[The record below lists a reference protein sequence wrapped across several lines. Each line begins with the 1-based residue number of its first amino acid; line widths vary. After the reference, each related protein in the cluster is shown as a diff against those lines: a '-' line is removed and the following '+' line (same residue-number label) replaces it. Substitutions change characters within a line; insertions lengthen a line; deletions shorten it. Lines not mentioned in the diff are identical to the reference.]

1 MERSIRTKSSST
13 AKNECVQVV
22 VRCRPL
28 NNKELTGN
36 FQKVVDVYPSRGVIE
51 ILNCNEASRENKKMF
66 TYDAVYDCSSTQQ
79 TIYDEVVRPLVAS
92 VMEGFNGC
100 VFAYGQTGTGKTH
113 TMEGIKNDPEQKG
126 IIPRAFEQVWA
137 HINRAQNMNFL
148 VAVSYLE
155 IYMEELRDLL
165 KPNSTTSLEL
175 RERDGGIVVP
185 NLHSV
190 LCKSVDDMLN
200 VMHQGNK
207 NRTVGFTNMNEHS
220 SRSHAIF
227 LIKIEMCEAG
237 STLVKVGKL
246 NLIDLAGS
254 ERQSKTGATAER
266 LKEASKINRALSSL
280 GNVISALAEKSPHI
294 PYRDSKLTRLLQDS
308 LGGNSKTIMIANIG
322 PSEYNYNETLTTL
335 RYAHRAKTIE
345 NKPVKNEDPQDTKL
359 REYQKEIAE
368 LRKLISERQKRE
380 KSVHREKKSKK
391 RATVARVKRES
402 NLLQSD
408 EKSDSEVE
416 EDDEDNDCEKENEQ
430 DFNELDAKA
439 KEELMKEREATAL
452 LAAKLQELE
461 GALVK
466 GGKNIL
472 DTYTERQFE
481 LEKKLSEIAERKKR
495 EIEMQQQLELQEE
508 STMEIRE
515 TFTSLQQEVELKTR
529 KLKKCYAK
537 CMALKQELQD
547 TRDEHNRDRRELEMT
562 QNELIKELK
571 RLLLIIDNF
580 VPAEVKSRLYT
591 QAKYDDEAEEW
602 FLNGNMMLSSHQVVS
617 RPVAEPS
624 RRRPMSE
631 YALHM
636 IKTNAPD
643 AVRYKGENIMNYEL
657 DMPLRTTY
665 EYSNPKVSASLQA
678 VLAEA
683 MQTEDDIDIT
693 DQSNYASMMKMRLD
707 QITKRNIQE
716 HPASHSAA
724 NGVSVHG
731 AGLSTGAGGSG
742 MPNGGTIPGGV
753 GSGISSSHSSTS
765 RARSSIYN
773 RGKSAAPAFG
783 AHSAASTKK
792 AIASSALSASGHG
805 SSGMGAGNT
814 FPKARGLIPK

>member
-1 MERSIRTKSSST
+1 MNRSAKLKSVAA

-28 NNKELTGN
+28 NNKEQAGN
-36 FQKVVDVYPSRGVIE
+36 FQRVVDVFPSRGVIE
-51 ILNCNEASRENKKMF
+51 ILNCNETSRENKKMF
-66 TYDAVYDCSSTQQ
+66 TYDAVYDWGSTQQ
-79 TIYDEVVRPLVAS
+79 QVYDEVVRPLVYS
-92 VMEGFNGC
+92 VLEGFNGC

-113 TMEGIKNDPEQKG
+113 TMEGIKSDPEQRG
-126 IIPRAFEQVWA
+126 IIPRAFEQIWA
-137 HINRAQNMNFL
+137 HINRSQNMNFL

-165 KPNSTTSLEL
+165 KPNSTTPLEL

-190 LCKSVDDMLN
+190 LCKSVEDMIH
-200 VMHQGNK
+200 VMYMGNK

-227 LIKIEMCEAG
+227 LIKIEMCEVG

-322 PSEYNYNETLTTL
+322 PSEFNYNETLTTL
-335 RYAHRAKTIE
+335 RYANRAKTIE
-345 NKPVKNEDPQDTKL
+345 NKPIMNEDPQDTKL
-359 REYQKEIAE
+359 REYQEEIAR
-368 LRKLISERQKRE
+368 LRQLITERQTRE
-380 KSVHREKKSKK
+380 KSVPKVRKVKQKTIK
-391 RATVARVKRES
+391 RDES
-402 NLLQSD
+402 LEESD
-408 EKSDSEVE
+408 EKSDSEAEEE
-416 EDDEDNDCEKENEQ
+416 EDEKENEQ
-430 DFNELDAKA
+430 DFSELDAKA
-439 KEELMKEREATAL
+439 QEALLKERELTAS
-452 LAAKLQELE
+452 LAGKLQELE
-461 GALVK
+461 NQLVK

-472 DTYTERQFE
+472 DTYTERQIE
-481 LEKKLSEIAERKKR
+481 LEKKMAEIAERKKR
-495 EIEMQQQLELQEE
+495 EIEMQQQLELHEE

-529 KLKKCYAK
+529 KLKKCYTK

-602 FLNGNMMLSSHQVVS
+602 YLNSNMILSNHQMVP
-617 RPVAEPS
+617 RPVADVN

-636 IKTNAPD
+636 IKSNASD
-643 AVRYKGENIMNYEL
+643 AVRYKGENILNYEL

-693 DQSNYASMMKMRLD
+693 DQSNYASMMKQRLD
-707 QITKRNIQE
+707 RITRRN
-716 HPASHSAA
+716 
-724 NGVSVHG
+724 VG
-731 AGLSTGAGGSG
+731 AEGSSGSG
-742 MPNGGTIPGGV
+742 SSAGTTTSNGIPP
-753 GSGISSSHSSTS
+753 SSSSSSGGAVGIGAS

-773 RGKSAAPAFG
+773 RGMSAAPTFG
-783 AHSAASTKK
+783 AHSGSTTAKK
-792 AIASSALSASGHG
+792 APPASAA
-805 SSGMGAGNT
+805 T

>member
-1 MERSIRTKSSST
+1 MNRSSAKQKSAAQQG

-28 NNKELTGN
+28 NNKEQAGN
-36 FQKVVDVYPSRGVIE
+36 FQKVVDVFPSRGVIE
-51 ILNCNEASRENKKMF
+51 ILNCNESSRENKKMF
-66 TYDAVYDCSSTQQ
+66 TYDAVYDKDSTQQ
-79 TIYDEVVRPLVAS
+79 QLYDEVIRPLVYS

-126 IIPRAFEQVWA
+126 IIPRAFEQIWA

-165 KPNSTTSLEL
+165 KPNTTSVLEL
-175 RERDGGIVVP
+175 REREGGIVVP

-200 VMHQGNK
+200 VMHMGNK

-227 LIKIEMCEAG
+227 LIKIEMCEVG

-280 GNVISALAEKSPHI
+280 GNVISALAEKSPHV

-322 PSEYNYNETLTTL
+322 PSEFNYNETLTTL
-335 RYAHRAKTIE
+335 RYASRAKTIE
-345 NKPVKNEDPQDTKL
+345 NKPVMNEDPQDTKL
-359 REYQKEIAE
+359 REYQEEIAR
-368 LRKLISERQKRE
+368 LRQLITERQTREKSVPKVKKVKQPRVIKRE
-380 KSVHREKKSKK
+380 KSVD
-391 RATVARVKRES
+391 
-402 NLLQSD
+402 SD
-408 EKSDSEVE
+408 EKSDSEAEQEPE
-416 EDDEDNDCEKENEQ
+416 EDEKENEL
-430 DFNELDAKA
+430 DFSELDAKA
-439 KEELMKEREATAL
+439 QEALLKEREATAA
-452 LAAKLQELE
+452 LASKLSELE
-461 GALVK
+461 NQLVM

-472 DTYTERQFE
+472 DTYSERQME
-481 LEKKLSEIAERKKR
+481 LEKKMAEIAERKKR

-537 CMALKQELQD
+537 CMALKQELSD

-580 VPAEVKSRLYT
+580 VPTEVKSRLYT

-602 FLNGNMMLSSHQVVS
+602 YLNSNMMLNVHPQMVT
-617 RPVAEPS
+617 RPVADPN

-636 IKTNAPD
+636 IKTNAPE
-643 AVRYKGENIMNYEL
+643 AGYRYKGENIMSYEL

-693 DQSNYASMMKMRLD
+693 DQSNYASMMKQRLD
-707 QITKRNIQE
+707 KITRRNQDGGGQSGSGSNGAGSSSNGI
-716 HPASHSAA
+716 PSSSSSGIGSGSSSNGPLGGAASGVAVA
-724 NGVSVHG
+724 NG
-731 AGLSTGAGGSG
+731 
-742 MPNGGTIPGGV
+742 
-753 GSGISSSHSSTS
+753 

-773 RGKSAAPAFG
+773 RGMSAAPTFG
-783 AHSAASTKK
+783 AHSTAKKVAPPASAAP
-792 AIASSALSASGHG
+792 
-805 SSGMGAGNT
+805 T

>member
-1 MERSIRTKSSST
+1 MDRSIKTRINLSNT
-13 AKNECVQVV
+13 KNECVQVV

-66 TYDAVYDCSSTQQ
+66 TYDAVYDCLSTQQ
-79 TIYDEVVRPLVAS
+79 TIYDEVVRPLVSS

-113 TMEGIKNDPEQKG
+113 TMEGIKNDSEQKG
-126 IIPRAFEQVWA
+126 IIPRAFEQIWA

-165 KPNSTTSLEL
+165 KPNTNSSLEL

-190 LCKSVDDMLN
+190 LCKSVEDMLN

-280 GNVISALAEKSPHI
+280 GNVISALAEKSPHV

-322 PSEYNYNETLTTL
+322 PSEFNYNETLTTL

-359 REYQKEIAE
+359 REYQNEIAE

-380 KSVHREKKSKK
+380 RTVHREKKAKK
-391 RATVARVKRES
+391 KATRVKREPS
-402 NLLQSD
+402 LTEQSD

-416 EDDEDNDCEKENEQ
+416 EEEDCEKENEQ
-430 DFNELDAKA
+430 DFNELDTKA
-439 KEELMKEREATAL
+439 KEELMKEREATAA

-461 GALVK
+461 GQLVK

-602 FLNGNMMLSSHQVVS
+602 FLNGNMMLNNNQMLT
-617 RPVAEPS
+617 RPVADQS

-631 YALHM
+631 YALQM
-636 IKTNAPD
+636 IKAKSAD
-643 AVRYKGENIMNYEL
+643 AIRFKGENILDYEL

-665 EYSNPKVSASLQA
+665 EYANPKVSASLQA

-707 QITKRNIQE
+707 QITKRNVQE
-716 HPASHSAA
+716 HAA
-724 NGVSVHG
+724 NAAASSGTGSGNMSGSAGGMSGVS
-731 AGLSTGAGGSG
+731 GS
-742 MPNGGTIPGGV
+742 NGGVTGS
-753 GSGISSSHSSTS
+753 SGILVPGSSSTS
-765 RARSSIYN
+765 RARSSMYS

-783 AHSAASTKK
+783 AHSAAPMKK
-792 AIASSALSASGHG
+792 ASPSALMSSSHG
-805 SSGMGAGNT
+805 GPGAGNM

>member
-1 MERSIRTKSSST
+1 MDRSTKTKGSPPA

-36 FQKVVDVYPSRGVIE
+36 FQKVVDVFPSRGVIE

-66 TYDAVYDCSSTQQ
+66 TYDAVYDYNSTQQ

-190 LCKSVDDMLN
+190 LCKSVEDMMN
-200 VMHQGNK
+200 VMYQGNK

-254 ERQSKTGATAER
+254 ERQSKTGATADR

-322 PSEYNYNETLTTL
+322 PSEFNYNETLTTL
-335 RYAHRAKTIE
+335 RYAHRAKAIE

-380 KSVHREKKSKK
+380 KTVHREKKAKK
-391 RATVARVKRES
+391 KAIRVKREPS
-402 NLLQSD
+402 LALSD

-416 EDDEDNDCEKENEQ
+416 EEDDCEKENEQ
-430 DFNELDAKA
+430 ETNELDAKA
-439 KEELMKEREATAL
+439 KEELMKEREATVT
-452 LAAKLQELE
+452 LASKLQELE
-461 GALVK
+461 GQLVK

-602 FLNGNMMLSSHQVVS
+602 FLNGSMMLNNHHALV
-617 RPVAEPS
+617 RPVADPT

-636 IKTNAPD
+636 IKTNSGE
-643 AVRYKGENIMNYEL
+643 AVRYKGENIINYEL

-693 DQSNYASMMKMRLD
+693 DQSNYASIMKMRLD
-707 QITKRNIQE
+707 QITKRNVQE
-716 HPASHSAA
+716 QAA
-724 NGVSVHG
+724 NAASSG
-731 AGLSTGAGGSG
+731 AAGGSG
-742 MPNGGTIPGGV
+742 IGSATGIASGSGGV
-753 GSGISSSHSSTS
+753 AGGPSSSSGIAVGASTSNSS

-783 AHSAASTKK
+783 AHSAAPVKK
-792 AIASSALSASGHG
+792 TSASAMMTSSSHG
-805 SSGMGAGNT
+805 SGNT

>member
-1 MERSIRTKSSST
+1 MNRSAKLKSVAA

-28 NNKELTGN
+28 NNKEQAGN
-36 FQKVVDVYPSRGVIE
+36 FQRVVDVFPSRGVIE
-51 ILNCNEASRENKKMF
+51 ILNCNETSRENKKMF
-66 TYDAVYDCSSTQQ
+66 TYDAVYDWGSTQQ
-79 TIYDEVVRPLVAS
+79 QVYDEVVRPLVYS
-92 VMEGFNGC
+92 VLEGFNGC

-113 TMEGIKNDPEQKG
+113 TMEGIKSDPEQRG
-126 IIPRAFEQVWA
+126 IIPRAFEQIWA
-137 HINRAQNMNFL
+137 HINRSQNMNFL

-165 KPNSTTSLEL
+165 KPNSTTPLEL

-190 LCKSVDDMLN
+190 LCKSVEDMIH
-200 VMHQGNK
+200 VMYMGNK

-227 LIKIEMCEAG
+227 LIKIEMCEVG

-322 PSEYNYNETLTTL
+322 PSEFNYNETLTTL
-335 RYAHRAKTIE
+335 RYANRAKTIE
-345 NKPVKNEDPQDTKL
+345 NKPIMNEDPQDTKL
-359 REYQKEIAE
+359 REYQEEIAR
-368 LRKLISERQKRE
+368 LRQLITERQTRE
-380 KSVHREKKSKK
+380 KSVPKVRKVKQKTIK
-391 RATVARVKRES
+391 RDES
-402 NLLQSD
+402 LEESD
-408 EKSDSEVE
+408 EKSDSEAEEE
-416 EDDEDNDCEKENEQ
+416 EDEKENEQ
-430 DFNELDAKA
+430 DFSELDAKA
-439 KEELMKEREATAL
+439 QEALLKERELTAS
-452 LAAKLQELE
+452 LAGKLQELE
-461 GALVK
+461 NQLVK

-472 DTYTERQFE
+472 DTYTERQIE
-481 LEKKLSEIAERKKR
+481 LEKKMAEIAERKKR
-495 EIEMQQQLELQEE
+495 EIEMQQQLELHEE

-529 KLKKCYAK
+529 KLKKCYTK

-602 FLNGNMMLSSHQVVS
+602 YLNSNMILSNHQMVP
-617 RPVAEPS
+617 RPVADVN

-636 IKTNAPD
+636 IKSNASD
-643 AVRYKGENIMNYEL
+643 AVRYKGENILNYEL

-693 DQSNYASMMKMRLD
+693 DQSNYASMMKQRLD
-707 QITKRNIQE
+707 RITRRN
-716 HPASHSAA
+716 
-724 NGVSVHG
+724 VG
-731 AGLSTGAGGSG
+731 AEGSSGSG
-742 MPNGGTIPGGV
+742 SSAGTATSNGIPP
-753 GSGISSSHSSTS
+753 SSSSSSGGAVGIGAS

-773 RGKSAAPAFG
+773 RGMSAAPTFG
-783 AHSAASTKK
+783 AHSGSTTAKK
-792 AIASSALSASGHG
+792 APPASAA
-805 SSGMGAGNT
+805 T

>member
-1 MERSIRTKSSST
+1 MNRSIKQKSAGG

-28 NNKELTGN
+28 NNKEQTGN
-36 FQKVVDVYPSRGVIE
+36 FQTVVDVYPSRGVIE

-66 TYDAVYDCSSTQQ
+66 TYDAVYDWASTQQ
-79 TIYDEVVRPLVAS
+79 QLYDEVVRPLVYS
-92 VMEGFNGC
+92 VLEGFNGC

-113 TMEGIKNDPEQKG
+113 TMEGIKSDVDQKG
-126 IIPRAFEQVWA
+126 IIPRAFEQIWA
-137 HINRAQNMNFL
+137 HINRTQNMNFL

-165 KPNSTTSLEL
+165 KPNSTTPLEL
-175 RERDGGIVVP
+175 REREGGIVVP

-200 VMHQGNK
+200 VMYMGNK

-227 LIKIEMCEAG
+227 LIKIEMCEVG

-280 GNVISALAEKSPHI
+280 GNVISALAEKSPHV

-308 LGGNSKTIMIANIG
+308 LGGNSKTIMIANIS

-335 RYAHRAKTIE
+335 RYANRAKTIE
-345 NKPVKNEDPQDTKL
+345 NKPVMNEDPQDTKL
-359 REYQKEIAE
+359 REYQEEIAR
-368 LRKLISERQKRE
+368 LRLLISERRHKG
-380 KSVHREKKSKK
+380 KKMRKK
-391 RATVARVKRES
+391 QFSGSEEE
-402 NLLQSD
+402 NEDEQEEEEEEEED
-408 EKSDSEVE
+408 EK
-416 EDDEDNDCEKENEQ
+416 DNKQEFE
-430 DFNELDAKA
+430 ELDAKA
-439 KEELMKEREATAL
+439 QEALMKEREVTNT
-452 LAAKLQELE
+452 LASKLKELE
-461 GALVK
+461 GQLVK

-472 DTYTERQFE
+472 DTYTERQME
-481 LEKKLSEIAERKKR
+481 LEKRMAEITERKKR

-529 KLKKCYAK
+529 KLKKCYTK

-571 RLLLIIDNF
+571 RLLLVIDNF

-591 QAKYDDEAEEW
+591 QAKYDDETEEW
-602 FLNGNMMLSSHQVVS
+602 FLNSNMILSNHQMMT
-617 RPVAEPS
+617 RPVADPN

-636 IKTNAPD
+636 AKSSKPEAI
-643 AVRYKGENIMNYEL
+643 RYRGENIMNYEL

-693 DQSNYASMMKMRLD
+693 DQSNYASIMKQRLD
-707 QITKRNIQE
+707 RITRRNVVQD
-716 HPASHSAA
+716 AQ
-724 NGVSVHG
+724 GT
-731 AGLSTGAGGSG
+731 TGSC
-742 MPNGGTIPGGV
+742 PNGTI
-753 GSGISSSHSSTS
+753 GSSAIGSAINGIPPSSSGSSNS
-765 RARSSIYN
+765 NGIGGNRARSSIYN
-773 RGKSAAPAFG
+773 RGMSAAPTFG
-783 AHSAASTKK
+783 AHSGVSVAKKVPPASAAS
-792 AIASSALSASGHG
+792 
-805 SSGMGAGNT
+805 

>member
-1 MERSIRTKSSST
+1 MDRNIKSKNNLSST
-13 AKNECVQVV
+13 KNECVQVV

-36 FQKVVDVYPSRGVIE
+36 FQKVVDVFPSRGVIE

-66 TYDAVYDCSSTQQ
+66 TYDAVYDCISTQQ

-113 TMEGIKNDPEQKG
+113 TMEGIKNDHDQKG
-126 IIPRAFEQVWA
+126 IIPRAFEQIWA

-165 KPNSTTSLEL
+165 KPNSSSSLEL

-190 LCKSVDDMLN
+190 LCKSVEDMLN
-200 VMHQGNK
+200 VMHHGNK

-280 GNVISALAEKSPHI
+280 GNVISALAEKSPHV

-322 PSEYNYNETLTTL
+322 PSEFNYNETLTTL

-359 REYQKEIAE
+359 REYQNEIAE

-380 KSVHREKKSKK
+380 KTVHREKKAK
-391 RATVARVKRES
+391 RKAIRIKREPS
-402 NLLQSD
+402 LVPSD

-416 EDDEDNDCEKENEQ
+416 EEEDYEKENGQE
-430 DFNELDAKA
+430 FNELDTKA
-439 KEELMKEREATAL
+439 KEELFKEREATAA

-461 GALVK
+461 GQLVK

-515 TFTSLQQEVELKTR
+515 TFTSFQQEVELKTR
-529 KLKKCYAK
+529 KLKKCYTK

-602 FLNGNMMLSSHQVVS
+602 FLNGCIMLNNHQMIA
-617 RPVAEPS
+617 RPVANPN
-624 RRRPMSE
+624 RRRPISD
-631 YALHM
+631 YALQM
-636 IKTNAPD
+636 IKSKSSD
-643 AVRYKGENIMNYEL
+643 AIRYKGENIIDYEL

-707 QITKRNIQE
+707 QITKRNVPE
-716 HPASHSAA
+716 HITSSSG
-724 NGVSVHG
+724 NVG
-731 AGLSTGAGGSG
+731 TGSINVNTSGGGS
-742 MPNGGTIPGGV
+742 TIS
-753 GSGISSSHSSTS
+753 GSTSSAISSGLMAPVGASSI
-765 RARSSIYN
+765 RVRSSMYS

-783 AHSAASTKK
+783 AHSAVSTKK
-792 AIASSALSASGHG
+792 VPSSVLISSGHG
-805 SSGMGAGNT
+805 AGSGTGKM

>member
-1 MERSIRTKSSST
+1 MERNIKTKTSPST

-28 NNKELTGN
+28 NNKEVTGN
-36 FQKVVDVYPSRGVIE
+36 FQKVVDVFPSRGVIE

-113 TMEGIKNDPEQKG
+113 TMEGIKNDLEQKG

-165 KPNSTTSLEL
+165 KPNLTATLEL

-190 LCKSVDDMLN
+190 LCKSVEDMLH

-237 STLVKVGKL
+237 ATLVKVGKL

-359 REYQKEIAE
+359 REYQNEIAE

-380 KSVHREKKSKK
+380 KSVPREKKAKK
-391 RATVARVKRES
+391 RAVVSRVKREPS
-402 NLLQSD
+402 LVQSD

-416 EDDEDNDCEKENEQ
+416 EEEEDDCEKENEQ

-452 LAAKLQELE
+452 LASKLQELE
-461 GALVK
+461 GQLVK

-515 TFTSLQQEVELKTR
+515 TFTSLQQEAELKTR

-571 RLLLIIDNF
+571 RLLLVIDNF

-602 FLNGNMMLSSHQVVS
+602 FLNGNMMLSSHHVVS
-617 RPVAEPS
+617 RPVAEPN

-636 IKTNAPD
+636 IKTNSAD

-707 QITKRNIQE
+707 QITKRNM
-716 HPASHSAA
+716 HADHTASHPSASGPA
-724 NGVSVHG
+724 VLGTSSGSTVGG
-731 AGLSTGAGGSG
+731 ATVGIGS
-742 MPNGGTIPGGV
+742 TIP
-753 GSGISSSHSSTS
+753 SSSSHIHNNSSS
-765 RARSSIYN
+765 RARSSIYS

-783 AHSAASTKK
+783 AHSAASSKK
-792 AIASSALSASGHG
+792 ASTSAALAASGHG
-805 SSGMGAGNT
+805 SGSGVGAGST